1 VVRRLAL
8 ALVLASGTAAANPV
22 APPHAPPAPPPPSGR
37 VVRVERSGISRIAPR
52 LCDIHGELGNCVGDE
67 PRPGQIVV
75 VLDEHHVVAEV
86 QILEAASF
94 SASCAMLWTVKTR
107 TLRGSTLEG
116 DGIGVI
122 DPGLD
127 PNRAHLIERAHLPS
141 SPSGSPDDEVWRAID
156 RDGDGA
162 ADILITRY
170 NCDASGRSTST
181 SVTSCLDLWSRTGAR
196 MTRTTQLNFA
206 LCNR

>member
-1 VVRRLAL
+1 MSRVLGVAL
-8 ALVLASGTAAANPV
+8 MLWSVAAA
-22 APPHAPPAPPPPSGR
+22 ARPSGR

-52 LCDIHGELGNCVGDE
+52 LCEIHGDTGNCVGDE
-67 PRPGQIVV
+67 PRAGQSVL
-75 VLDEHHVVAEV
+75 VLDERRVVAEV
-86 QILEAASF
+86 QIAEATSF
-94 SASCAMLWTVKTR
+94 SPSCPMLWTVKVR
-107 TLRGSTLEG
+107 PVRGAAG
-116 DGIGVI
+116 DADGIGVI

-127 PNRAHLIERAHLPS
+127 PNRAHLIERGRAPS

-170 NCDASGRSTST
+170 SCDASGRPTT
-181 SVTSCLDLWSRTGAR
+181 GGAASCIDLWARTGAR

>member
-1 VVRRLAL
+1 MSRSICAVLIAGSLGGAL
-8 ALVLASGTAAANPV
+8 GLSAAA
-22 APPHAPPAPPPPSGR
+22 APGGR
-37 VVRVERSGISRIAPR
+37 VVRVERSGGSQIPPR
-52 LCDIHGELGNCVGDE
+52 LCEVHADTGNCVGE
-67 PRPGQIVV
+67 QPRAGQIVA
-75 VLDEHHVVAEV
+75 VLDEHHVAAEV
-86 QILEAASF
+86 QILEATSF
-94 SASCAMLWTVKTR
+94 SPSCPMLWTVKTR
-107 TLRGSTLEG
+107 LLRGTPGDS

-127 PNRAHLIERAHLPS
+127 LARAHLINRTQLPS
-141 SPSGSPDDEVWRAID
+141 SPSGMPDDEVWRAID

-170 NCDASGRSTST
+170 GCDSAGRPAASAGSTFC
-181 SVTSCLDLWSRTGAR
+181 VDLWARTGAR

>member
-1 VVRRLAL
+1 MSRIGAVLVAGSLAL
-8 ALVLASGTAAANPV
+8 GVHAAAE
-22 APPHAPPAPPPPSGR
+22 PSGR
-37 VVRVERSGISRIAPR
+37 VVRVERSGSSRIPPR
-52 LCDIHGELGNCVGDE
+52 LCEVHADTGNCVGE
-67 PRPGQIVV
+67 QPRAGQIIA
-75 VLDEHHVVAEV
+75 VLDEHRVAAEV
-86 QILEAASF
+86 QILEATRF
-94 SASCAMLWTVKTR
+94 SPSCPMLWTVKTR
-107 TLRGSTLEG
+107 LLRGAPAES

-127 PNRAHLIERAHLPS
+127 LARAHLINRTQLPS
-141 SPSGSPDDEVWRAID
+141 SPSGMPDDEVWRAID

-170 NCDASGRSTST
+170 GCDSAGRPASAGSTFC
-181 SVTSCLDLWSRTGAR
+181 VDLWARTGAR

>member
-1 VVRRLAL
+1 VA
-8 ALVLASGTAAANPV
+8 AVLAACSLGGLV
-22 APPHAPPAPPPPSGR
+22 SPAGAEPSGR
-37 VVRVERSGISRIAPR
+37 VVRVERSGSSRIPPR
-52 LCDIHGELGNCVGDE
+52 LCEVHADGGNCVGE
-67 PRPGQIVV
+67 QPRVGQIVA
-75 VLDEHHVVAEV
+75 VLDEHHVAAEV
-86 QILEAASF
+86 QIVEATPF
-94 SASCAMLWTVKTR
+94 SPSCPMLWTVKTR
-107 TLRGSTLEG
+107 LLRGAPTDS

-127 PNRAHLIERAHLPS
+127 LTRAHLINRTQLPS
-141 SPSGSPDDEVWRAID
+141 SPSGMPDDEVWRAID

-170 NCDASGRSTST
+170 GCDTSGRPAASAGSMFC
-181 SVTSCLDLWSRTGAR
+181 VDLWARTGAR

>member
-1 VVRRLAL
+1 VLRSIGAVLVACSLGPLAP
-8 ALVLASGTAAANPV
+8 SPAAASE
-22 APPHAPPAPPPPSGR
+22 PSGR
-37 VVRVERSGISRIAPR
+37 VVRVERSGGSRIPPR
-52 LCDIHGELGNCVGDE
+52 LCEIHGETGNCVGDE
-67 PRPGQIVV
+67 PHAGQTVV

-86 QILEAASF
+86 EILEATSF
-94 SASCAMLWTVKTR
+94 SPSCPMLWTVKIR
-107 TLRGSTLEG
+107 PLRGATADT

-122 DPGLD
+122 DPGLVIG
-127 PNRAHLIERAHLPS
+127 RAHLLDRGRLPS
-141 SPSGSPDDEVWRAID
+141 SPSGMPDDEVWRAID

-170 NCDASGRSTST
+170 SCDASGHPGSASGAFCID
-181 SVTSCLDLWSRTGAR
+181 VWARTGAR